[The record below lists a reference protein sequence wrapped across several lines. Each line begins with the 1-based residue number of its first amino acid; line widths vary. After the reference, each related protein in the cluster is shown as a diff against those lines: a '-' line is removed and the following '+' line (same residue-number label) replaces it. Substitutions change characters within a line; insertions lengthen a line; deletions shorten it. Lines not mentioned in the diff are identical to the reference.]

1 MNGALDA
8 FRAYRNSNNYLTDI
22 MKNITVIGTG
32 YVGLVSG
39 AGISDFGHQVSCV
52 DIDESKIASLKK
64 GEIPIYEQGLE
75 SLVKRNV
82 DANRLTFSSD
92 VSNAIKDADVVFIAV
107 GTPQDDEGNADISA
121 VLKVA
126 ETIGSSLNGYKVICT
141 KSTVPIGTGRKV
153 IEAINKTSGPSAQ
166 FDYVSNPEFL
176 REGAAVRDFTH
187 PDRVVIGAD
196 SQKAFDFMKDVY
208 HPLYV
213 NETPVLHTNIET
225 AEMIK
230 YACNAFLALKI
241 SYINEIA
248 NFCEEVGA
256 DVFNVAQG
264 MGLDGR
270 ISPKFLHPG
279 PGYGGS
285 CFPKDTNALASQAEA
300 AGVPLQTI
308 RGAIDA
314 NGIQQNRMVQK
325 LRRLMEGS
333 FENKI
338 IAVLG
343 LSFKPQTDDIRESP
357 AIPMIR
363 SLLEEKASVKAF
375 DPVSND
381 NMKSI
386 FPNVEFLQDV
396 NSAVADADAAVIMT
410 DWNEFRGMDISRI
423 TSLMKTPIILDTRNI
438 LNTDELDSSGVIY
451 DNVGRKKTNA

>member
-1 MNGALDA
+1 MNGALGA

>member
-256 DVFNVAQG
+256 DVFNVAQA

-285 CFPKDTNALASQAEA
+285 CFPKDTNALASQADA

-386 FPNVEFLQDV
+386 FPNVEFLQDI

>member
-256 DVFNVAQG
+256 DVFNVAQA

-386 FPNVEFLQDV
+386 FPNVEFLQDI